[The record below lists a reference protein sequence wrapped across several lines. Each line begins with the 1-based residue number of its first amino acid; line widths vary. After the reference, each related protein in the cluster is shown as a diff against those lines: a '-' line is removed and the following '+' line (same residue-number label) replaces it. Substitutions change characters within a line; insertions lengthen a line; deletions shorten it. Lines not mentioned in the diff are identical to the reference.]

1 MKLVDIVA
9 KLELKV
15 ACCPDLLD
23 RPVVSGYAS
32 DMLSDV
38 LANATADTVWITRQ
52 AHQNVVA
59 VASLLGLA
67 AIILVNCPPPSAAM
81 LAKAEEERI
90 PVLISSLS
98 AYEVSGHL
106 FALGLVGSKRD

>member
-9 KLELKV
+9 KLDLKV
-15 ACCPDLLD
+15 ACCADLLD

-38 LANATADTVWITRQ
+38 LAHATADTVWITRQ

-67 AIILVNCPPPSAAM
+67 GIILVNCPPPSAAM
-81 LAKAEEERI
+81 LSKAEDERI
-90 PVLISSLS
+90 PILTSTLS
-98 AYEVSGHL
+98 AYEVSGRL
-106 FALGLVGSKRD
+106 FALGLEGSKRD

>member
-1 MKLVDIVA
+1 MKLADIVTR
-9 KLELKV
+9 LDLKV
-15 ACCPDLLD
+15 ACGGDLLD
-23 RPVVSGYAS
+23 RPVASGYAS

-67 AIILVNCPPPSAAM
+67 AIVLVNCPPPSAAM
-81 LAKAEEERI
+81 LAKAEEENI
-90 PVLISSLS
+90 PVLTSTLS
-98 AYEVSGHL
+98 AYEVSGRL
-106 FALGLVGSKRD
+106 FALGLEGSKRD